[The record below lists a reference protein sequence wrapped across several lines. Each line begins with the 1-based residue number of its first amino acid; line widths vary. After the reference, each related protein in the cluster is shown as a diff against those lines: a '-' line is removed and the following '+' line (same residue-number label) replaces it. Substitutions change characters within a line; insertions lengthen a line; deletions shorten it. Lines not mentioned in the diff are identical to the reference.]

1 MAIAGRPAMAIPSMA
16 RMSRNIG
23 QLPMTDESSVSNAA
37 ARSDT
42 DISGLRD
49 QPSATAPM
57 TSIETAR
64 QPVVTD
70 SARLL
75 VAASTWNSRV
85 NTGSSGW
92 TAYINRKTENPAEK
106 HARLI
111 FQKARLPRAT
121 PVTSAALQGE
131 TDAERHQHRT
141 GRCFHTSLDTIR
153 QQHGGHP
160 IDET

>member
-42 DISGLRD
+42 VISGLRD

-57 TSIETAR
+57 TSIDTAR
-64 QPVVTD
+64 QPVVTE

-85 NTGSSGW
+85 NTGSSGC
-92 TAYINRKTENPAEK
+92 TAYISRNTENPAENT
-106 HARLI
+106 ARLI

-121 PVTSAALQGE
+121 PVTSAACKGE
-131 TDAERHQHRT
+131 TDAEGHQHRA
-141 GRCFHTSLDTIR
+141 GHCFNTSPDTIG
-153 QQHGGHP
+153 QQHRGH
-160 IDET
+160 